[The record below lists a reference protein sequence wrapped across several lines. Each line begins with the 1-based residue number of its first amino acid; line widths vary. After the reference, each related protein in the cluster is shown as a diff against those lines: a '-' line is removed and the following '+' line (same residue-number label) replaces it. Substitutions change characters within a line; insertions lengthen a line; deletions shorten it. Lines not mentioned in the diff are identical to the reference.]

1 MPDHKGKTNKKTEI
15 KLESDI
21 NRIVWTAGTGCPGG
35 KVGLEIETQ
44 FVGVNSEAS
53 IEITDKSGKK
63 FDTIKKKIYGNK
75 LWLEIT
81 VPEKAK
87 DELYAEI
94 KLSKHGVSKKSRGL
108 YLFPFV
114 EIKNPKWDKE
124 EVRRGDILKLSADI
138 KGLADGNIAEI
149 QIWEHDA
156 DDAHDLVTKF
166 PVTIRNQKI
175 EADWEFQYVDDT
187 DDIPTQEESEKGYQ
201 WPEYFFRVVC
211 AGKSADSKV
220 INFKDWI
227 EIEWKFLN
235 GKPAANKKFKL
246 FLPDGNERS
255 ENFDENGKFR
265 LEDAPP
271 GPLRAALEEDEDG
284 SNDDDNEEEKQKIK
298 LVLKDAD
305 NNSYSNKKFEI
316 QYGLDTV
323 SGNTSGDGMIEAEI
337 PADVQEAKLLVW
349 LRDDDEKASY
359 STTIQF
365 EQLEPEN
372 DPKGIQKRLQGLGF
386 YNGPVD
392 GELGPMTRNA
402 IKNFQ
407 KKNNLPTTGIINSEL
422 SENINKKYKNI

>member
-21 NRIVWTAGTGCPGG
+21 TRIVWTAGTGCPGG

-114 EIKNPKWDKE
+114 EIKNLKWDKQE
-124 EVRRGDILKLSADI
+124 ARRGDILKLSADI
-138 KGLADGNIAEI
+138 KGLADGNVAEI

-211 AGKSADSKV
+211 AGKLADSGLLK
-220 INFKDWI
+220 FKDFVSI
-227 EIEWKFLN
+227 QLLDSN
-235 GKPAANKKFKL
+235 GDPISEMEYELRLADGSLVDGKL
-246 FLPDGNERS
+246 DNDG
-255 ENFDENGKFR
+255 KLQ
-265 LEDAPP
+265 LEVLSP
-271 GPLRAALEEDEDG
+271 GPI
-284 SNDDDNEEEKQKIK
+284 SI
-298 LVLKDAD
+298 V
-305 NNSYSNKKFEI
+305 Y
-316 QYGLDTV
+316 
-323 SGNTSGDGMIEAEI
+323 
-337 PADVQEAKLLVW
+337 
-349 LRDDDEKASY
+349 
-359 STTIQF
+359 
-365 EQLEPEN
+365 
-372 DPKGIQKRLQGLGF
+372 
-386 YNGPVD
+386 
-392 GELGPMTRNA
+392 
-402 IKNFQ
+402 KN
-407 KKNNLPTTGIINSEL
+407 L
-422 SENINKKYKNI
+422 SEELEIKDLTPQENTGDSEVEENQDRALNMVEISEDIYHSVDIIPSDNDIQSKNSITFSKNGTEFKN